1 MGKLLGWVL
10 VGLLVWVVWRFM
22 VISKRRAERANASK
36 SASESAGESAGD
48 EASPSSQGARRD
60 TPVTDKTPV
69 MMMQCVVCGVHLPAT
84 EALFSGGKVFCS
96 EAHRTQGAPAQA
108 DAAVRRDG
116 S

>member
-22 VISKRRAERANASK
+22 VISKRRAERAKAGG
-36 SASESAGESAGD
+36 SAGG

-60 TPVTDKTPV
+60 TPVTDRTPV
-69 MMMQCVVCGVHLPAT
+69 MMMQCVVCGVHLPST
-84 EALFSGGKVFCS
+84 EAIFSGGNVFCS
-96 EAHRTQGAPAQA
+96 EAHRNQGPPAHA
-108 DAAVRRDG
+108 GAAARRDE

>member
-22 VISKRRAERANASK
+22 VISKRRAERANAGDST
-36 SASESAGESAGD
+36 GD

-60 TPVTDKTPV
+60 APVTDKTPV
-69 MMMQCVVCGVHLPAT
+69 MMMQCVVCGVHLPSI

-96 EAHRTQGAPAQA
+96 EAHRQQGAPAQA
-108 DAAVRRDG
+108 DAAVRRDD

>member
-22 VISKRRAERANASK
+22 VISKRRAERAG
-36 SASESAGESAGD
+36 ASESADGD
-48 EASPSSQGARRD
+48 TSPSSQGARRD

-69 MMMQCVVCGVHLPAT
+69 MMMQCVVCGVHLPST
-84 EALFSGGKVFCS
+84 DALFSGGKVFCG
-96 EAHRTQGAPAQA
+96 EAHRKQGAPAQA

>member
-22 VISKRRAERANASK
+22 VISKRRAERANVSD
-36 SASESAGESAGD
+36 SAGNSAGD
-48 EASPSSQGARRD
+48 TANGEASPSSQGARRD
-60 TPVTDKTPV
+60 APVTDKTPV
-69 MMMQCVVCGVHLPAT
+69 MMMQCVVCGVHLPST

-96 EAHRTQGAPAQA
+96 EAHRQQGAPAQA
-108 DAAVRRDG
+108 DAAVRRDE

>member
-22 VISKRRAERANASK
+22 VISKRRAERARGG
-36 SASESAGESAGD
+36 ESAGEASGGD
-48 EASPSSQGARRD
+48 ASTSSQGGRRD
-60 TPVTDKTPV
+60 TPVTDKTPE

-84 EALFSGGKVFCS
+84 EALFAGGNVYCS
-96 EAHRTQGAPAQA
+96 EAHRNQGPPAHA
-108 DAAVRRDG
+108 GAAVRRDE

>member
-22 VISKRRAERANASK
+22 VISKRRAERARGG
-36 SASESAGESAGD
+36 ESAGEASGGD
-48 EASPSSQGARRD
+48 ASPSSQGGRRD
-60 TPVTDKTPV
+60 TPVTDKTPE

-84 EALFSGGKVFCS
+84 EALFSGGRVFCS
-96 EAHRTQGAPAQA
+96 EAHSKQGAPEQA
-108 DAAVRRDG
+108 DASVRRDG

>member
-36 SASESAGESAGD
+36 SASDSAGG

-84 EALFSGGKVFCS
+84 DALFSGGKVFCS

>member
-22 VISKRRAERANASK
+22 VISKRRAERANAG
-36 SASESAGESAGD
+36 ASGGESAGGD
-48 EASPSSQGARRD
+48 TSSTSQGVRRD

-96 EAHRTQGAPAQA
+96 EAHRNQGPPAHA
-108 DAAVRRDG
+108 GTAARRDE